1 MAKTVLS
8 LRDLA
13 GLVLF
18 EAGVWAG
25 TCILLVGVML
35 YEMGDLDAPID
46 FVPGISEQII
56 EGLFL
61 TVTLAAGLSIAGCSL
76 IQATFPAS
84 VPALSRPTSL
94 PDPVPSTIRPPGTP
108 VP

>member
-13 GLVLF
+13 GLVLYG
-18 EAGVWAG
+18 AGVWAG

-61 TVTLAAGLSIAGCSL
+61 TVTLAAGLSIAGCSMWK
-76 IQATFPAS
+76 IQSILRQLWCS
-84 VPALSRPTSL
+84 VRRPGAGG
-94 PDPVPSTIRPPGTP
+94 RP
-108 VP
+108 